1 MKSFYITIR
10 QSRWLRL
17 LTLAI
22 LGIVSASAYADDTVD
37 LGEINLNTEYSVAA
51 YKGFV
56 AHFTAP
62 KSGTLTVTP
71 PDFAVYTNEDLAAAN
86 KLSAS
91 NTGALYTNTTETQ
104 KYQQY
109 NEYQVTEG
117 QTYWLYTSFTWDA
130 SVLEITMPSSL
141 SLDEA
146 SVAEGS
152 QLSASGY
159 GAVDYKFSQ
168 AVTVSKASLI
178 SGENTAELETRIQG
192 NVLTAVYAET
202 LKEWLNNG
210 TVQAG
215 DKLTI
220 KLEGVASSSDA
231 SLLYNGDGVASFDY
245 VAAAAP
251 ITLESATA
259 GDGAYKL
266 VVSGTAETDFLSY
279 FRPTDSRGK
288 FVFTFSAPID
298 PEKGSF
304 QLQYGSSESDSG
316 SGDYYY
322 VGDLKA
328 AGKVEFS
335 NDNKTI
341 TLDLTG
347 VLRDPKSMI
356 TSGSTYSEI
365 IVHLGYITGADG
377 QLVYTGASGSEG
389 SFDFVFNYKV
399 LSSVASAEFEE
410 KDKIGESVEIYVSSY
425 SEVDFDGI
433 TFSWR
438 ENGENKSA
446 AVAKADLTLTTD
458 EYDGATIVVAVPAD
472 VQAKN
477 NVTVSF
483 TNISFADG
491 LEHSGFEQTYNV
503 VDYTVDTDLV
513 VTYTPNTDAA
523 VESVDKVVLNFQGYD
538 NVTYRSGQA
547 QMLGRSATSYVFLD
561 TPTAGE
567 SGSQLIQ
574 PVTGATKS
582 DTYTI
587 TFPEGYFEL
596 ANNVVN
602 PVFTATFIV
611 NNGVVVKSIETD
623 PADGATVESCD
634 EIVITFN
641 DYETASLGSGKA
653 TISKDGG
660 EAQNLG
666 DAGWGVADNQMKQPL
681 GGLAAENG
689 TYTVTFPAG
698 YFNLGDDDTSEEI
711 VVTFTVGA
719 AKELEVKVVS
729 NPENGATVESCDK
742 LDLTFPEYGTVSEGA
757 GKAIISRR
765 GDIEF
770 GEKELGSTEWGAELN
785 EIVQPLGDLAEE
797 EGMYIVS
804 FPAGYFLL
812 GVDEDDTDPINSP
825 AIVLTFIVEKEK
837 TVELE
842 FTSTPAEGS
851 TVESADQIVIT
862 FTNQL
867 SASPSWNGSVAKL
880 TSSLSDDVIG
890 LKDATYGEDNVFN
903 QVIQPLDGNAAA
915 DGTYTVT
922 FPKGYF
928 QLFPDEYSDGIDSPE
943 FTITFDVEKPVVLN
957 ITTDPVSGSTVESI
971 DEFVITFDDY
981 AYVDKLYQ
989 GTPTISR
996 RGDTEFGEQELS
1008 ETDYGSGFNQMKQS
1022 LDGLAEEE
1030 GMYIISY
1037 PAGYFGGSEDINTF
1051 KTNHEEIPAFTV
1063 TFVVEKPKAEVDLEF
1078 ESVPKNNSRVGKVE
1092 SIDIIFTQYGAANAS
1107 WNGSKPTISKNNG
1120 EPVEIN
1126 AEPEWGT
1133 ELNEMVQNLDATYDY
1148 LVEADWG
1155 TYVVSFPA
1163 GYFLLG
1169 VDEDDANP
1177 IDSPAFTITF
1187 TLDATSGI
1195 SDITVGGEG
1204 AEYFNLQGIKVE
1216 NPEHGIYIV
1225 RRGNTTTK
1233 VLRTK

>member
-22 LGIVSASAYADDTVD
+22 LGIVSASAYAGTVD
-37 LGEINLNTEYSVAA
+37 FGELELDKEYVVADD
-51 YKGFV
+51 KGDYTG
-56 AHFTAP
+56 HYTATR
-62 KSGTLTVTP
+62 SGTMTITP
-71 PDFAVYTNEDLAAAN
+71 NFDVYTDENFENEVS
-86 KLSAS
+86 KTAS
-91 NTGALYTNTTETQ
+91 GWTNTGQQ
-104 KYQQY
+104 KFVFS
-109 NEYQVTEG
+109 VTEG
-117 QTYWLYTSFTWDA
+117 QTYWFLLSWSMNPA
-130 SVLEITMPSSL
+130 KLVISMPSSL

-152 QLSASGY
+152 KLSASGY

-288 FVFTFSAPID
+288 YVFTFSAPID

-356 TSGSTYSEI
+356 TSGSTFSEI

-410 KDKIGESVEIYVSSY
+410 KDNIGESVEIYVSTY

-472 VQAKN
+472 VQTKN

-719 AKELEVKVVS
+719 AKEVEVKVVS
-729 NPENGATVESCDK
+729 DPENGATVESCDK
-742 LDLTFPEYGTVSEGA
+742 LDLTFPEYAAVSEGA

-770 GEKELGSTEWGAELN
+770 GEKELGSTEWGVELN
-785 EIVQPLGDLAEE
+785 EIVQPLGGLAEE

-804 FPAGYFLL
+804 FPAGYFQLFEN
-812 GVDEDDTDPINSP
+812 EDDYDNFIDAP

-842 FTSTPAEGS
+842 FTSTPADGS

-880 TSSLSDDVIG
+880 TSSLSDEVIG
-890 LKDATYGEDNVFN
+890 LKDATYGEDNVLN

-928 QLFPDEYSDGIDSPE
+928 QLFPDEYSDGIDSPA

-971 DEFVITFDDY
+971 DEFVITFGDY

-1008 ETDYGSGFNQMKQS
+1008 ETDYGTGFNQMKQS

-1126 AEPEWGT
+1126 AEPEWGI